1 MLNSFLEVRQQP
13 EPQECEYSIFEAK
26 IQVKRIDWLYSKTKT
41 MLQELGEKDFGVW
54 QQQQRLLQAKRAGSP
69 QQQQQPGQSGPA
81 SKKRR
86 EDRVEVLTLESSEDE
101 EVCFIPYSWVELS
114 GWVGMSSIHFLVGHS
129 HSLSQQ
135 QLKCKNN
142 LI

>member
-1 MLNSFLEVRQQP
+1 MLNSCLQVRQQP

-26 IQVKRIDWLYSKTKT
+26 IQVKWIYWPSIKTKT

-54 QQQQRLLQAKRAGSP
+54 QHQQRLLQAKRAGSP

-81 SKKRR
+81 GKKRR
-86 EDRVEVLTLESSEDE
+86 EGRVEVLTLESSEDE
-101 EVCFIPYSWVELS
+101 EVCFITLFISRVNHYIFGKAP
-114 GWVGMSSIHFLVGHS
+114 

-135 QLKCKNN
+135 QLKCKLNN
-142 LI
+142 LN

>member
-1 MLNSFLEVRQQP
+1 MTVLTYQNFCVMLYSYIKVRQQP

-69 QQQQQPGQSGPA
+69 QQQPGQFGPT

-86 EDRVEVLTLESSEDE
+86 EEKVEILTVESSEEE
-101 EVCFIPYSWVELS
+101 EVCFINRL
-114 GWVGMSSIHFLVGHS
+114 GQAVGYV
-129 HSLSQQ
+129 
-135 QLKCKNN
+135 
-142 LI
+142 